1 MTAAG
6 IGLIFFVISWLF
18 YDCIWVT
25 FLAVLFF
32 YPALLLAEGR
42 KEKKRRK
49 RLTLEF
55 KDYMYAVSSALLAGY
70 SIENAF
76 IESQR
81 DIRELY
87 GEKSVLLKE
96 LGSLRRRLG
105 MQENLEKILRE
116 FAEESRCEDIE
127 SFVEVFCYAKR
138 GGGDFLGIIQT
149 TIRRICDKIEVTE
162 EIETTI
168 AQKVLEEK
176 VMSIVP
182 VVVLLFF
189 RLSSPEFIGI
199 LYGNLFGILVMTGV
213 LILYGIAMAWGAKIV
228 EIEV

>member
-105 MQENLEKILRE
+105 CRKI
-116 FAEESRCEDIE
+116 
-127 SFVEVFCYAKR
+127 
-138 GGGDFLGIIQT
+138 
-149 TIRRICDKIEVTE
+149 
-162 EIETTI
+162 
-168 AQKVLEEK
+168 
-176 VMSIVP
+176 
-182 VVVLLFF
+182 
-189 RLSSPEFIGI
+189 
-199 LYGNLFGILVMTGV
+199 
-213 LILYGIAMAWGAKIV
+213 
-228 EIEV
+228 